1 MSTQPNGLRTA
12 YFYDWSSFPAPVR
25 SADKR
30 FNTPLTVRRLLDGL
44 FYNFLYRQA
53 KPADGISRRRVVSD
67 GELYYQVQQVIK
79 KVVHINQCVIIVLAQ
94 TKNTGEIYEL
104 HPS

>member
-30 FNTPLTVRRLLDGL
+30 FNTPLTVRRLRDGL
-44 FYNFLYRQA
+44 FYNFHTA
-53 KPADGISRRRVVSD
+53 KQNPPTA
-67 GELYYQVQQVIK
+67 
-79 KVVHINQCVIIVLAQ
+79 
-94 TKNTGEIYEL
+94 
-104 HPS
+104 